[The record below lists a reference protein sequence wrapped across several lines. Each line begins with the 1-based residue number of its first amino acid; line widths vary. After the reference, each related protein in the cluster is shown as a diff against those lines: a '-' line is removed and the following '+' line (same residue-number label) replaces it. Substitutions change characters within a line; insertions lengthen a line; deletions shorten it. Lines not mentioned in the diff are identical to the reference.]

1 MQPLKILK
9 RRDMLPAVTV
19 DLSLDEQ
26 RGIAEYRAFEPIA
39 SLYASRICNL
49 AALEVMMAINDA
61 IGRQLTERREML
73 NTSPSDFT
81 N

>member
-9 RRDMLPAVTV
+9 RRDMLPTVTV

-73 NTSPSDFT
+73 NTSPSDFA

>member
-9 RRDMLPAVTV
+9 RRDVLPVKNV
-19 DLSLDEQ
+19 DLSMDES
-26 RGIAEYRAFEPIA
+26 RGVTEFRAFEPIA

-61 IGRQLTERREML
+61 IGRQLTERREL
-73 NTSPSDFT
+73 LTTPPNEFE